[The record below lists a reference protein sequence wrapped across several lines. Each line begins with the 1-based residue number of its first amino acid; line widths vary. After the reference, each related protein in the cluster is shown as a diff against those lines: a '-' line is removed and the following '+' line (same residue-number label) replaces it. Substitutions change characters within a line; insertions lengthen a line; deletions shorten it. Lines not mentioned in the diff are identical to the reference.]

1 MNLSTRPRSSTKPE
15 QERPRGPRLTPC
27 SAAKGQACPPRP
39 GATREH
45 RLSRWLLHTRRRPSQ
60 SSCVRKRR
68 SRWERRRGRPYLLM
82 AWSCRWKSHI
92 TLATR
97 AERRIQQGGGEQNQG
112 TNITLPLYTS
122 RNQRKRKLRNQLH
135 SPACPKEQNT
145 RNEFNRR
152 D

>member
-1 MNLSTRPRSSTKPE
+1 MNLSTRPSSSTKPE

-60 SSCVRKRR
+60 SSCARKRR

-82 AWSCRWKSHI
+82 AWSCRWKSHR

-112 TNITLPLYTS
+112 TNITPAAVHQPQPTQKETEKPAPFTGMS
-122 RNQRKRKLRNQLH
+122 KRTKH
-135 SPACPKEQNT
+135 PK
-145 RNEFNRR
+145 
-152 D
+152 